1 MTWIILQFV
10 LLSGL
15 VVLPRLFK
23 SHNRH
28 VARFHVEMTRN
39 VSARKVC
46 VQMMLIVLLLFHFVY
61 MNGHPEDFGILFSTI
76 ECAILLSFKTADKWL
91 RLLVD
96 KRRVFFLQALV
107 TVIIGFVPHLFTL
120 SVTNAVF
127 LLATL
132 IYPASKELTKPEEGI
147 IGHNQGTIP
156 EEVADNNQENHHA
169 ELPQ

>member
-23 SHNRH
+23 SNNRH

-76 ECAILLSFKTADKWL
+76 ECAILLSFKTADQMAPTSG
-91 RLLVD
+91 RQTES
-96 KRRVFFLQALV
+96 FL
-107 TVIIGFVPHLFTL
+107 
-120 SVTNAVF
+120 
-127 LLATL
+127 
-132 IYPASKELTKPEEGI
+132 PASSCDSHYRICPPSVHAVRHQCRLSSGYSDLSSLK
-147 IGHNQGTIP
+147 GT
-156 EEVADNNQENHHA
+156 DQTGRRNHRTQSGND
-169 ELPQ
+169 P